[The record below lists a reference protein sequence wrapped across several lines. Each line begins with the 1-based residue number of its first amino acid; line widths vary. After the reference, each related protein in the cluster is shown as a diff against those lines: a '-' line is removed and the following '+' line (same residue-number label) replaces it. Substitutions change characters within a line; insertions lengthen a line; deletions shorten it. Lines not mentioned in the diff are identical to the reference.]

1 MFVVSK
7 AVIKQKSLVEDSTWN
22 RINAW
27 ISWSGDLCNERCAM
41 EIYGTIRVILADDHP
56 MVRRGVR
63 RILEKCSDFAVVGEA
78 ATGTDALRLVQELKP
93 DVLLLDIEMPDM
105 KGDQVAF
112 ELRRM
117 NFPVSILIF
126 SGRDDPHFIQ
136 EMLRFGVDGYLTKD
150 ASAEE
155 IRQAVYQI
163 SQKNAVKDAAQP
175 AANSFFSFTRILA
188 NFIR

>member
-1 MFVVSK
+1 
-7 AVIKQKSLVEDSTWN
+7 
-22 RINAW
+22 
-27 ISWSGDLCNERCAM
+27 M
-41 EIYGTIRVILADDHP
+41 EIHGTIRVILADDHP

-78 ATGTDALRLVQELKP
+78 ATGSDALRLVLERKP
-93 DVLLLDIEMPDM
+93 DVLLLDIEMPEM

-136 EMLRFGVDGYLTKD
+136 EMLQLGVDGYLTKD
-150 ASAEE
+150 EPAEK
-155 IRQAVYQI
+155 IRQTVYQV
-163 SQKNAVKDAAQP
+163 SQRNAVKDVAQP
-175 AANSFFSFTRILA
+175 AASSFFSFTRILA